1 MSAWTTMERKGVES
15 AIKDKPGEYRGSGET
30 MPLLRQLKMTLYID
44 SEYAPKKVSIQEDML
59 AIAGYFPWLLPPFG

>member
-1 MSAWTTMERKGVES
+1 
-15 AIKDKPGEYRGSGET
+15 